1 MRGLSAIQYMN
12 IVNRASRNGP
22 AILSR
27 DIDKRLDAIA
37 ERDYREAARIAI
49 AAELL
54 KRPFHV

>member
-1 MRGLSAIQYMN
+1 MRSLSAIQYMN

-22 AILSR
+22 AIMSR
-27 DIDKRLDAIA
+27 DTDAALNRIA

-54 KRPFHV
+54 KRPFHA